1 MKIQAKNAMN
11 ETGIWFLADG
21 RRYSA
26 QISADKRKGVFNISL
41 YQL

>member
-11 ETGIWFLADG
+11 KTGIWFLADG
-21 RRYSA
+21 RRYSE
-26 QISADKRKGVFNISL
+26 QISADERKCIFKISV